1 VLRERGEDQVIH
13 VTNMELFFD
22 LVYVFAII
30 QLSNEL
36 FDHLSLRGAFETGVV
51 FLAVWWV
58 WNYTTWATNWLDPE
72 RRPVV
77 VMMAILTAGSLV
89 MASAIP
95 DAFGHRGVTFAVSY
109 VVLQVGRSA
118 FMVWAFGPRTTMGRN
133 YAQLLAWS
141 TIAAVAWLAGAFVHD
156 QDARLAI
163 WAFAVLLDLGAPI
176 HGYRLPHF
184 GPTPMSDWTLAGG
197 HLAERC
203 QLVLMIAFGESILR
217 LGEEFADARDHPWV
231 VVAFGV
237 GFVLAF
243 SLWGVYFLHHAD
255 EGAETIEGAAEDA
268 ARIGRSAYAYA
279 HAMMVGGVIVLAV
292 AIHLAMK
299 QPTYGVHPK
308 FAACCLGGVGLYLA
322 GLALFKFSLDQVAP
336 RGSLLAIAA
345 LIVVGLATAPSL
357 RLVELAAVAAVA
369 VALLATTVF
378 LRSS

>member
-1 VLRERGEDQVIH
+1 
-13 VTNMELFFD
+13 MELFFD

-30 QLSNEL
+30 QLSTEL
-36 FDHLSLRGAFETGVV
+36 YEHLSLRGALETGVV

-109 VVLQVGRSA
+109 VVLQVGRGA
-118 FMVWAFGPRTTMGRN
+118 FMIWAFGPGTTMGRN

-141 TIAAVAWLAGAFVHD
+141 AIAAVPWLAGAFVHD
-156 QDARLAI
+156 QDARLGI
-163 WAFAVLLDLGAPI
+163 WAFAALLDFGAPV
-176 HGYRLPHF
+176 HGYRLPRF
-184 GPTPMSDWTLAGG
+184 GATPMSAWTLAGG

-203 QLVLMIAFGESILR
+203 QLVLMIAFGESILQ
-217 LGEEFADARDHPWV
+217 LGDEFAGARDRPWV
-231 VVAFGV
+231 AVAFGV

-243 SLWGVYFLHHAD
+243 ALWGVYFLRHAG
-255 EGAETIEGAAEDA
+255 EGAETIEGAAENA

-299 QPTYGVHPK
+299 LPTFAVHPE

-322 GLALFKFSLDQVAP
+322 GLALFRFSLDHDAP
-336 RGSLLAIAA
+336 RGPLLAIGA
-345 LIVVGLATAPSL
+345 LIVAGLATAPSW

-369 VALLATTVF
+369 LVLLATTVF